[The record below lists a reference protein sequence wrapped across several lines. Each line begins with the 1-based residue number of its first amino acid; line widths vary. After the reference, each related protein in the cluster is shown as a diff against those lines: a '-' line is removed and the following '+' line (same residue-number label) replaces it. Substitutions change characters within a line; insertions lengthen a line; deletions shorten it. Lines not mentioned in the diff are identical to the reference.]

1 MSQPQ
6 HNNST
11 FGDNQ
16 MIHAKRRHTSI
27 TAPLLWLIA
36 GLMIAT
42 GLQASSKDLD
52 LFIGEAKILYIGNI
66 DRVAVGNGG
75 LLSTSITKSGQL
87 IVLPEAAGDTN
98 LHIWKST
105 GQEEDIKVR
114 IRETNSS
121 RETAEIRNLLRSV
134 PNITVRELG
143 GHTILEGE
151 LHTDY
156 TDIVEAVASA
166 YSGLLNLTQPPK
178 VDIQQMIYMN
188 VKITEFNT
196 NRLKNLGIDWSNPI
210 NGPSIG
216 YASEGHFSNHRS
228 RGEASVL
235 SNSSSGN
242 GISTANVTDA
252 LQSVSYFGISTEI
265 ISLINFAV
273 NRGDALIL
281 AEPRLAAHSG
291 GEAEF
296 LSGGEVPLPSTNT
309 TGQSNVEFKKFG
321 ISLLIKPFADTQGN
335 ITGNIETEV
344 STVDPSLAVSG
355 IPGFRSRKTVSDIS
369 MRDGETMVLS
379 GLINQELGKDVS
391 SLAWLGDLPVLG
403 PLFRSNNFRNNK
415 SELVIFVT
423 PNVVDASSEL
433 NQGELKRGQK
443 LIDTFWDNAG
453 GDAILD

>member
-1 MSQPQ
+1 MTNSRQ
-6 HNNST
+6 NNST

-16 MIHAKRRHTSI
+16 MNHVKRWQTSN
-27 TAPLLWLIA
+27 TAALLWLVASLI
-36 GLMIAT
+36 IAT
-42 GLQASSKDLD
+42 GLQAGGKSLD
-52 LFIGEAKILYIGNI
+52 LYIGQAKILYIGDI
-66 DRVAVGNGG
+66 DRVAVGNAG
-75 LLSTSITKSGQL
+75 LLSTSITEAGQL
-87 IVLPEAAGDTN
+87 IVLPESAGDTN
-98 LHIWKST
+98 LHIWKSS
-105 GQEEDIKVR
+105 GLEEDIQVR
-114 IRETNSS
+114 IRATNTS
-121 RETAEIRNLLRSV
+121 RETAEIRDLLKGV
-134 PNITVRELG
+134 PNITIRELG
-143 GHTILEGE
+143 GHTVLEGE
-151 LHTDY
+151 LHPDY
-156 TDIVEAVASA
+156 LHIVTAVSSA
-166 YSGLLNLTQPPK
+166 YSGIMNLTQPPK
-178 VDIQQMIYMN
+178 VDIQQMVYMN

-216 YASEGHFSNHRS
+216 YADEGHFGSQTG
-228 RGEASVL
+228 RGQASVL
-235 SNSSSGN
+235 SNTSSGN
-242 GISTANVTDA
+242 GISVNSATNA
-252 LQSVSYFGISTEI
+252 LNSIGYFGISTEI

-281 AEPRLAAHSG
+281 AEPRLSAHSG

-355 IPGFRSRKTVSDIS
+355 IPGFRTRKTVSDIS
-369 MRDGETMVLS
+369 MRDGETVVLS
-379 GLINQELGKDVS
+379 GLVNQELGKDVS

-403 PLFRSNNFRNNK
+403 PLFRSNNFRNNR

-423 PNVVDASSEL
+423 PNVVDANSSITQDEIS
-433 NQGELKRGQK
+433 RGQN
-443 LIDTFWDNAG
+443 LIDTFWENAG

>member
-1 MSQPQ
+1 MS
-6 HNNST
+6 
-11 FGDNQ
+11 GDNK
-16 MIHAKRRHTSI
+16 MNNATLWRPN
-27 TAPLLWLIA
+27 AVNMLLWLFA
-36 GLMIAT
+36 GLLLTASAQAT
-42 GLQASSKDLD
+42 PKYLD
-52 LFIGEAKILYIGNI
+52 LYIGQAKIVYIGNI
-66 DRVAVGNGG
+66 DRVAVGNGA
-75 LLSTSITKSGQL
+75 LLSTSITQSGQL
-87 IVLPEAAGDTN
+87 IILPESSGDTN
-98 LHIWKST
+98 LHIWKTT
-105 GQEEDIKVR
+105 GTEEDIQIR

-121 RETAEIRNLLRSV
+121 RETAEIGNLIEHI
-134 PNITVRELG
+134 PNLTVRELG
-143 GHTILEGE
+143 GHTVLEGE
-151 LHTDY
+151 LHPDY
-156 TDIVEAVASA
+156 EKVVEAIAAA
-166 YSGLLNLTQPPK
+166 YPGILNITRPPK
-178 VDIQQMIYMN
+178 VDVQKMIYMN

-216 YASEGHFSNHRS
+216 YANEGHFGSTRG

-235 SNSSSGN
+235 RNASGGN
-242 GISTANVTDA
+242 GVVVDSATNA
-252 LQSVSYFGISTEI
+252 LKSIGYFGISTEI

-281 AEPRLAAHSG
+281 AEPRLSARSG

-321 ISLLIKPFADTQGN
+321 ISLLIKPFADDQGN

-355 IPGFRSRKTVSDIS
+355 IPGFRSRKTVTDVS
-369 MRDGETMVLS
+369 MRDGETLVLS

-403 PLFRSNNFRNNK
+403 PLFRSNNYRNNR

-423 PNVVDASSEL
+423 PTVVDANSAI
-433 NQGELKRGQK
+433 NQAEIEREQR
-443 LIDTFWDNAG
+443 LIDTFRENVGSDPII
-453 GDAILD
+453 D

>member
-1 MSQPQ
+1 MTHTQQ
-6 HNNST
+6 NNST

-16 MIHAKRRHTSI
+16 MIHVTRQQTSTI
-27 TAPLLWLIA
+27 AALLWLLA

-42 GLQASSKDLD
+42 GSQASSKDLD

-66 DRVAVGNGG
+66 DRVAVGNGS

-98 LHIWKST
+98 LHIWKNT

-121 RETAEIRNLLRSV
+121 RETAEIRDLLKGI
-134 PNITVRELG
+134 PNVTVRELG

-156 TDIVEAVASA
+156 VEIIDAVSSA

-235 SNSSSGN
+235 TNISSGN
-242 GISTANVTDA
+242 GIATANVSDA

-321 ISLLIKPFADTQGN
+321 ISLLIKPFADSQGN

-369 MRDGETMVLS
+369 MRDSETMVLS

-433 NQGELKRGQK
+433 NQDELKRGQK